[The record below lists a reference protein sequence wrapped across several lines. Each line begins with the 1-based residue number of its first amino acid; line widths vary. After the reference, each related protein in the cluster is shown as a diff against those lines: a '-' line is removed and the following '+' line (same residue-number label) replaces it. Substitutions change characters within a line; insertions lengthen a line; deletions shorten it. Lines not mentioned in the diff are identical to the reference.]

1 MMLLGFLLLLF
12 AVPAPPS
19 GLPVGL
25 LLSEGAEV
33 SRNAAPYAPAAPGEL
48 LYPGDQITARK
59 PVRVLSCTDKLMSTI
74 PAGGSAAVEL
84 HGVVADRWESR
95 KPVKACFLPAVN
107 KGPVGGPKHLGAMMI
122 RSLEAGETGTR
133 ETRINALGE
142 SARTALLK
150 DLAALEGEDA
160 EFHVM
165 RGVLFQRHRLH
176 SDARAEYDAAL
187 KLWPRA
193 VWLKTLMIAAEDA
206 ALRSR

>member
-1 MMLLGFLLLLF
+1 MLLGCLLLLF

-33 SRNAAPYAPAAPGEL
+33 SRNAAPFAPAAPGEL
-48 LYPGDQITARK
+48 LYPGDHITARK
-59 PVRVLSCTDKLMSTI
+59 PVRVLSCMDRLMSTI
-74 PAGGSAAVEL
+74 PAGGAAAVEM

-95 KPVKACFLPAVN
+95 TPVKACFLPAVK
-107 KGPVGGPKHLGAMMI
+107 KGPVGGPRHLGAMMI
-122 RSLEAGETGTR
+122 RSLEAGESGTR
-133 ETRINALGE
+133 ESRINALAE
-142 SARTALLK
+142 PARAALLR
-150 DLAALEGEDA
+150 DLAALEGDA
-160 EFHVM
+160 PEFHVM
-165 RGVLFQRHRLH
+165 RGVVYQRHRLH
-176 SDARAEYDAAL
+176 SDARAEYDAAF

>member
-48 LYPGDQITARK
+48 LYPGDHITARK
-59 PVRVLSCTDKLMSTI
+59 PVRVLSCRDKLMSTI
-74 PAGGSAAVEL
+74 PAGGAAAVEL

-95 KPVKACFLPAVN
+95 TPVKACFLPAVN
-107 KGPVGGPKHLGAMMI
+107 KGPVGGPRHLGAMMI
-122 RSLEAGETGTR
+122 RSLDAAETGTR
-133 ETRINALGE
+133 ESRINALSE
-142 SARTALLK
+142 PTRAALRK
-150 DLAALEGEDA
+150 DPSALEGVEP
-160 EFHVM
+160 ELYVM

-176 SDARAEYDAAL
+176 TDARTEYEAAL

-193 VWLKTLMIAAEDA
+193 VWLKTLMIAAADA